1 MVRARDWVG
10 PLPDAWAFFHYPNI
24 DVVGDKVFVRYSR
37 GTPLLG
43 VAEQNLNKQ
52 EAVMRIYPLA
62 WFYQ

>member
-1 MVRARDWVG
+1 M
-10 PLPDAWAFFHYPNI
+10 L
-24 DVVGDKVFVRYSR
+24 GDKVFIRYSR

-62 WFYQ
+62 YFYQ